1 MTAATA
7 TSLRG
12 SRFPPVAEEPYEIL
26 GQLGRGHFGA
36 VYEARHRALGWA
48 VALKLI
54 PVRTTVEVVLEEA
67 RKLAALPLH
76 DNVVQVLD
84 AGPWSDCDVYI
95 ASELC
100 LEGSLGDR
108 AGTPLDPATACGLV
122 SDACRGLDH
131 LHQHDLLHLDIR
143 PANILLSDGRPRLA
157 DFGLARWSDDAD
169 VEDWYGPHAAPE
181 LVESG
186 RATVAC
192 DVFSMAM
199 TLAHLLTGGT
209 ICRPF
214 PVNAELVQA
223 SADGDWPRLDELGPH
238 IPPRLRKLLED
249 ATQYDYDARPSSVAE
264 FKRALDRATPA
275 VALMPTADG
284 ALEGGGGEWSISTT
298 PTATGRVRVDVR
310 RNGRRRAKLAKD
322 GLTDAQGRRYVT
334 SLVRRLANGEL

>member
-1 MTAATA
+1 
-7 TSLRG
+7 
-12 SRFPPVAEEPYEIL
+12 VAEEPYEIV

-36 VYEARHRALGWA
+36 VYEARHLALGWT

-67 RKLAALPLH
+67 RKLATLPRH
-76 DNVVQVLD
+76 DNVVQVVD
-84 AGPWSDCDVYI
+84 AGPWGDSAVYI

-100 LEGSLGDR
+100 LGGSLADR
-108 AGTPLDPATACGLV
+108 AGTPLDPATVCGLV

-143 PANILLSDGRPRLA
+143 PANILLSEGTPRLA
-157 DFGLARWSDDAD
+157 DFGLARWNDEAD
-169 VEDWYGPHAAPE
+169 VEVWYGPHAAPE

-186 RATVAC
+186 RATAAS

-223 SADGDWPRLDELGPH
+223 SAHGEWPRLDELGPH
-238 IPPRLRKLLED
+238 VPTRLCKLLEE
-249 ATQYDYDARPSSVAE
+249 ATQYDHAARPSSVAA

-275 VALMPTADG
+275 VAFIPTADG
-284 ALEGGGGEWSISTT
+284 TLESIGGEWSISTRA
-298 PTATGRVRVDVR
+298 TATGRVRVEVR
-310 RNGRRRAKLAKD
+310 RNGRRRSQLGKD
-322 GLTDAQGRRYVT
+322 DLTDAQARRYVA
-334 SLVRRLANGEL
+334 SLVRRFANGEL